1 MIKCMITGNLTRDP
15 IVSEREFTNKSTA
28 EITKATVCNF
38 TVAANHG
45 YGDSQTTAYF
55 RVAAWR
61 GLGDV
66 CAKYLKK
73 GRGVLVS
80 GPVKQNNYIDANGNV
95 RTVMEIRAEEIQFL
109 GSGKTESVETP
120 EVPVE
125 EIEDLPY

>member
-1 MIKCMITGNLTRDP
+1 MIKLICSGNLTKDP
-15 IVSEREFTNKSTA
+15 IVSEREYTNKSTG
-28 EITKATVCNF
+28 EIIKTTVCNF

-45 YGDSQTTAYF
+45 YGENQMTVYF

-61 GLGDV
+61 GLGDT

-95 RTVMEIRAEEIQFL
+95 RTVMEIRAEEVQFL
-109 GSGKTESVETP
+109 GSGKAESVETP